1 MDEFLRDIHTII
13 FKQWILIQDQSHCQ
27 ISLDENN
34 SHIINIKTN
43 YSFSQVIF
51 NPLNKSLLSCLQSK

>member
-43 YSFSQVIF
+43 
-51 NPLNKSLLSCLQSK
+51 